1 VLLRWHTRHDTWM
14 QVGGHGDPGESAPYA
29 VALREAVEET
39 GLEDLVSFPDAAA
52 PRLIQVAVVAVR
64 ATAKEPAHLH
74 GDLRY
79 VMATSSPDAIVPES
93 EDNPLRW
100 CTFAE
105 AESLVG
111 EDNLRD
117 FATANRGAPS
127 PTPVAKRHEEQ
138 SLLRGISSR
147 RCCLVALRTRL
158 VWSLRSLLALVGLVE
173 MRWRSS
179 TSAGGEPL
187 AYSPKGQIAVAQLR
201 ALVGRDD
208 A

>member
-1 VLLRWHTRHDTWM
+1 MTVGDPAADDVSASLATFRASDPREEEDLASIRGVAAGGHPFDRSLRFHLTASALVIEPESARVLLRWHTRHDTWM
-14 QVGGHGDPGESAPYA
+14 QVGGHGDPVESAPYA

-111 EDNLRD
+111 EDNLQ
-117 FATANRGAPS
+117 T
-127 PTPVAKRHEEQ
+127 
-138 SLLRGISSR
+138 LLRR
-147 RCCLVALRTRL
+147 TEELLRQHL
-158 VWSLRSLLALVGLVE
+158 
-173 MRWRSS
+173 
-179 TSAGGEPL
+179 
-187 AYSPKGQIAVAQLR
+187 
-201 ALVGRDD
+201 
-208 A
+208 